1 MKSLKFLLQF
11 SLRSFRSVW
20 ERFWAFVFIDL
31 ERVLA
36 INYFHKKLHRRC
48 LTGSLLLLHIM
59 NASSHPEVFCQKGAL
74 KNFAKFSGK
83 HLRQSLFYK
92 EVYVTSMDLKSFIFL
107 SIPVKT
113 FLPEKSLTTKF
124 EMKNV
129 VLSFIFRKDFI
140 LTD

>member
-36 INYFHKKLHRRC
+36 INYFHKKLHRGC
-48 LTGSLLLLHIM
+48 LTGSLLLLHIR

-83 HLRQSLFYK
+83 H
-92 EVYVTSMDLKSFIFL
+92 YVRVSFIKKFTSLPWIWKVLFSYLFL
-107 SIPVKT
+107 WRL
-113 FLPEKSLTTKF
+113 F
-124 EMKNV
+124 
-129 VLSFIFRKDFI
+129 FRKNLSRQNSKWKMLFK
-140 LTD
+140 LHF